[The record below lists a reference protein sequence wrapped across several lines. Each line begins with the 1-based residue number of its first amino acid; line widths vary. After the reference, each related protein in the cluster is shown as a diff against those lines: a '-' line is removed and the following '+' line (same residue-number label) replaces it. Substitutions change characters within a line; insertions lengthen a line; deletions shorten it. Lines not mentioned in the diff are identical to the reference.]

1 MSWHSPVHIFTS
13 QLKLKRMLT
22 KQMRELERQAT
33 VVNQNNE
40 YLIQLSD
47 LNHYDDM
54 YYVGDLVDLDGNNC
68 VKKDMAQKIIDQL
81 NVDWMS

>member
-1 MSWHSPVHIFTS
+1 
-13 QLKLKRMLT
+13 MLT

-33 VVNQNNE
+33 VVNQNTE
-40 YLIQLSD
+40 HMIQLSD

-54 YYVGDLVDLDGNNC
+54 YYVGDLVDLDSNNW